1 MISLAWLKVELSN
14 FAHTYTAILAYGW
27 RITEKGHGQVTW
39 AIFNFDAH
47 NHISGTADARVA
59 KFVRMENISIANL
72 GMSDFS
78 LADMVSATWP
88 VF

>member
-1 MISLAWLKVELSN
+1 MNDESPK
-14 FAHTYTAILAYGW
+14 
-27 RITEKGHGQVTW
+27 KGMVRVTW

-47 NHISGTADARVA
+47 NHISGTADAKVA

-72 GMSDFS
+72 EMSDFS
-78 LADMVSATWP
+78 LADIFSATWP

>member
-1 MISLAWLKVELSN
+1 MDDESPK
-14 FAHTYTAILAYGW
+14 
-27 RITEKGHGQVTW
+27 KGMVRVTW

-47 NHISGTADARVA
+47 NHIFGTADARVA

-72 GMSDFS
+72 GMSDVS
-78 LADMVSATWP
+78 LSDMVSATWP